1 MKHVVAVSVLAC
13 TLAFA
18 PWAAR
23 GAHAQTVGTFSWQ
36 LQPYCNV
43 VTATVTQS
51 GGVFTIDGTDDLCG
65 ANPRASVTGLA
76 FQNPNGTVS
85 FGLSLVVPPAPTPI
99 HLTATIDLG
108 SLGGTWKDSA
118 GNTGPF
124 VFSPASISGSPRPA
138 ATPVFTA
145 GLSAGGN
152 TVSNVAPPAASTDA
166 ANRGYVDSAVAA
178 ATAGLHVV
186 SVSSGEWRPFVSTDN
201 LTFTRFSS
209 SVYVSKATTGTN
221 FVSISPTTP
230 VALNGRSMQVTGFEY
245 CFNATAD
252 ATLSSVELNLE
263 TASTTPGTR
272 IILYSDSTDFTNAAC
287 RYVPLAT
294 PRTLTANDT
303 LNVFVQGL
311 WNVAPSTLILGRV
324 SFVFAPTTTPLT
336 PPSDVAP
343 AVAPATA
350 VPGSVPSTAP
360 PRP

>member
-1 MKHVVAVSVLAC
+1 MKHLVAVSVLAC

-152 TVSNVAPPAASTDA
+152 TVSNVGAPAASTDA
-166 ANRGYVDSAVAA
+166 ANRGYVDSAVDGRHRADQHF
-178 ATAGLHVV
+178 L
-186 SVSSGEWRPFVSTDN
+186 STD
-201 LTFTRFSS
+201 
-209 SVYVSKATTGTN
+209 
-221 FVSISPTTP
+221 PTP
-230 VALNGRSMQVTGFEY
+230 VHEILLVRCMSFRRPPQERTSCRS
-245 CFNATAD
+245 A
-252 ATLSSVELNLE
+252 
-263 TASTTPGTR
+263 R
-272 IILYSDSTDFTNAAC
+272 
-287 RYVPLAT
+287 R
-294 PRTLTANDT
+294 RR
-303 LNVFVQGL
+303 
-311 WNVAPSTLILGRV
+311 WR
-324 SFVFAPTTTPLT
+324 
-336 PPSDVAP
+336 
-343 AVAPATA
+343 
-350 VPGSVPSTAP
+350 
-360 PRP
+360 